1 MFLNMAKN
9 RMARRANDESGYAL
23 LTVIGVLMVTI
34 IIAALVSSMTVHAL
48 GYTSQT
54 RASVQSQAAA
64 DAGISAGRVLL
75 ETEGACTT
83 AVTSIQSTD
92 PAYKVTVW
100 RGTASGGWTP
110 GCPLAATTQVRLIST
125 GWSNDDGAVGQ
136 SGGDVSYEE
145 LVLASEINESSGSAI
160 YVGAGGGFNGFKV
173 TSGNG
178 QTADIRVKNGDW
190 TCTASGTYEGNII
203 VENGSANMEN
213 FCTVTGWIWAS
224 KNVIVKGGT
233 QIGGD
238 ITASTGNIELYGST
252 TKIMGNAYAKGSLL
266 INAGTIVGSAESLGQ
281 ADLTGTDSIIGGSLW
296 TKKLGTMGGK
306 VGGNVISSD
315 TAQTTTFPPS
325 GKVTG
330 NFTIGGPI
338 NTWITPCNGQ
348 WNEAGYVCGI
358 KQQGNVGGTVLI
370 RQSGLPSPTAKALP
384 TVPGWY
390 DFGYLWSDWQSA
402 GYVQQWLDWP
412 AGSCQVNNNASTPAN
427 VFLNKIANTTIP
439 TVVDTRA
446 SGCSNI
452 TFSSSAAVRLK
463 LKANITL
470 IGNGFT
476 LENMQVDSF
485 DSNVR
490 QFNLLVPD
498 AKPTVAGKNCDSPS
512 GPIEFNSTVK
522 LSDKVYGMLYTPC
535 NMAINN
541 GSGWRGQIYT
551 GSMTFSAADS
561 LVYLPI
567 GIPNA
572 NLDGDSV
579 GSEKTAF
586 AIASSRNR
594 GDNGE

>member
-1 MFLNMAKN
+1 MFLTMAKN
-9 RMARRANDESGYAL
+9 RMSRRANDESGYAL

-54 RASVQSQAAA
+54 RASIQSQAAA
-64 DAGISAGRVLL
+64 DAGIAAGRVLL

-83 AVTSIQSTD
+83 ALTNIQSTD

-100 RGTASGGWTP
+100 RGTASGSWTP

-125 GWSNDDGAVGQ
+125 GWANDDGAAGQ

-145 LVLASEINESSGSAI
+145 LVLTAEINEASGSAI

-178 QTADIRVKNGDW
+178 ETADIRVKNGDW
-190 TCTASGTYEGNII
+190 VCTHSGTYEGNII
-203 VENGSANMEN
+203 VENGSAKMEN
-213 FCTVTGWIWAS
+213 FCTITGWIWAS
-224 KNVIVKGGT
+224 GDVRVTNGT
-233 QIGGD
+233 QVGGD
-238 ITASTGNIELYGST
+238 ITASGGNITLEGSN
-252 TKIMGNAYAKGSLL
+252 TKVGGNAYAKGTLN
-266 INAGTIVGSAESLGQ
+266 INAGKIMGSAESLGQ
-281 ADLTGTDSIIGGSLW
+281 ADLGSDGSIGGSLW
-296 TKKLGTMGGK
+296 TKKLGTIAGK
-306 VGGNVISSD
+306 VGGNVVSSD

-370 RQSGLPSPTAKALP
+370 KQAGLPSPTAKAAP
-384 TVPGWY
+384 SVPGWY
-390 DFGYLWSDWQSA
+390 DFGYLFSDWQSA
-402 GYVQQWLDWP
+402 GYVQELKWP
-412 AGSCQVNNNASTPAN
+412 ASGCQVDNNASGAGR
-427 VFLNKIANTTIP
+427 VFLGQLANTTLP
-439 TVVDTRA
+439 TVVDARDCATL
-446 SGCSNI
+446 N
-452 TFSSSAAVRLK
+452 FSSSAAVRLK
-463 LKANITL
+463 LKANITI
-470 IGNGFT
+470 IGRGIN

-490 QFNLLVPD
+490 QFNLMVPD
-498 AKPTVAGKNCDSPS
+498 GKPTVAGRNCVSPA

-522 LSDKVYGMLYTPC
+522 LTDKVYGMIYTPC
-535 NMAINN
+535 NMSINN
-541 GSGWRGQIYT
+541 TSGWRGQIYT
-551 GSMTFSAADS
+551 GTMTFSNADS

-586 AIASSRNR
+586 TIASSRNR